1 MVRKLGPR
9 LHRIGSLYP
18 MEYVVKNNSVQENLF
33 CLQSETISSTGSNLS
48 TVPNSPS
55 DSATIVGSPISTRA
69 SSPFEIE
76 FNDTKSQTTTTT
88 DYFSEFTTLF
98 SKSSPT
104 STLSESL
111 NSSIT
116 TPDYY
121 YSTNPN
127 LSTPCNNK
135 YNLSSV
141 GSQKTNKRKSSAK
154 KDTHQLQYEQII
166 EFNDKIKPI
175 KPNDVIS
182 EEPITNSGMV
192 SNVKSEYTFVE
203 ESFGLMNSSIYMQEN
218 PGQTIGETNFWE
230 MPQYLSYNSHYNLP
244 NGPLKHGRSGDV
256 FLTDWNDLDSVLDP

>member
-18 MEYVVKNNSVQENLF
+18 MEYVVKSNSAQEKLF
-33 CLQSETISSTGSNLS
+33 SIQSETISSTGSNPS

-76 FNDTKSQTTTTT
+76 ISDTKSQTRTPT
-88 DYFSEFTTLF
+88 DYFSEFTTLC

-104 STLSESL
+104 NTLSESS

-121 YSTNPN
+121 YSTIPN
-127 LSTPCNNK
+127 LSTPCNSK
-135 YNLSSV
+135 FNLSSA
-141 GSQKTNKRKSSAK
+141 GSQKTNKRKSSVK

-166 EFNDKIKPI
+166 EFNDNI
-175 KPNDVIS
+175 KPNDVKS

-203 ESFGLMNSSIYMQEN
+203 ESFGLVNSPIYMQEN
-218 PGQTIGETNFWE
+218 PVQTTGESNFWE
-230 MPQYLSYNSHYNLP
+230 MPQYLSYNSYYNLP

-256 FLTDWNDLDSVLDP
+256 FLTDWNDQDSVLDP